1 MKSKI
6 GILGGTFNPIHNGHL
21 QLALRAYE
29 QYNLDMVWVM
39 ISPTPPH
46 KDNSDILDIKKR
58 IDMVELAVEDYSDRL
73 MFSDYE
79 LERKG
84 YIYTADTLTLLKQEY
99 PDTEF
104 YFIMGGDSL
113 RDIEKWHMPRT
124 VMEKSVILAAV
135 RDDMDMPAVLKQIS
149 YLKHKFQAD
158 IRTLKTDNILISST
172 AIRNS
177 IKNNIPIG
185 NMLPP
190 KVEKYIKDNGLYV

>member
-1 MKSKI
+1 
-6 GILGGTFNPIHNGHL
+6 
-21 QLALRAYE
+21 
-29 QYNLDMVWVM
+29 
-39 ISPTPPH
+39 
-46 KDNSDILDIKKR
+46 
-58 IDMVELAVEDYSDRL
+58 
-73 MFSDYE
+73 
-79 LERKG
+79 
-84 YIYTADTLTLLKQEY
+84 
-99 PDTEF
+99 
-104 YFIMGGDSL
+104 
-113 RDIEKWHMPRT
+113 
-124 VMEKSVILAAV
+124 MEKSVILAAV